1 MPEFNKN
8 TTELLNTVIADTQ
21 LAEPWS
27 VMAAEGSDEARA
39 PITNRGVEN
48 TNKGIEFKC
57 DWFSVTIHE
66 SFDHVFTKLVP
77 LLISGSPIADYHWS
91 DLFHDLG
98 HGGRGYKKLWV
109 SPIGVTLYAEP
120 INKDQTH
127 CHIEIKGKALD
138 TIGQGRLIGFAK
150 TIDREFEK
158 WNVTRFDGAYDHSDI
173 TPHMLK
179 AAYEDR
185 QIRTHCR
192 TTKWIESQAPNGVV
206 SSTWY
211 LGNRGEGTE
220 RLMRCYDVRGY
231 NRIELEL
238 RKTRADMVFKDLLK
252 TDLTLWPKR
261 FMEHV
266 RDFVDV
272 IDADTGSGNRSR
284 ADLIG
289 WWADF
294 VKDAEKAGMRLETKD
309 PSLDRSKEWVEHSV
323 VTTLGMLLDS
333 GKVDQDW
340 LFREIERGRK
350 KMSRRQQLLS
360 DTFKISN
367 PPPENF
373 EYSDAARFAA
383 HSKHLD
389 SLTRGLV

>member
-1 MPEFNKN
+1 MPEFTKN
-8 TTELLNTVIADTQ
+8 TSELLNTIIADTQ
-21 LAEPWS
+21 SAEPWS
-27 VMAAEGSDEARA
+27 VMAAEGSNEAEF

-57 DWFSVTIHE
+57 DWFSVTIHAN
-66 SFDHVFTKLVP
+66 FDQVFTKLVP

-120 INKDQTH
+120 INKDQNH

-138 TIGQGRLIGFAK
+138 TIGQGRLIEFAK
-150 TIDREFEK
+150 AMDSEFEK
-158 WNVTRFDGAYDHSDI
+158 WKVTRFDGAYDHSDI
-173 TPHMLK
+173 TPRMLK
-179 AAYEDR
+179 PAYDSR

-192 TTKWIESQAPNGVV
+192 TSKWIESQAPDGVV

-238 RKTRADMVFKDLLK
+238 RKSRADMVFKDLLK
-252 TDLTLWPKR
+252 TDLKLWPKR

-272 IDADTGSGNRSR
+272 IDPDTGSGNRSR
-284 ADLIG
+284 ADLIK
-289 WWADF
+289 WWSDF

-323 VTTLGMLLDS
+323 VTTLGMLFDS

-360 DTFKISN
+360 DTFKLSN
-367 PPPENF
+367 PPPEDYP
-373 EYSDAARFAA
+373 YSDAARLAE
-383 HSKHLD
+383 HSIHLD
-389 SLTRGLV
+389 NLTGGLV